1 LGHRAAE
8 AYWQARTGEPVQH
21 PVTVETVDAIVDAR
35 ASEDRAVAEDFLDTT
50 QAVLDSQESAEP
62 ATADQRNE
70 QVEAIQDGIDQA
82 ATVEVDQWWAR
93 GRAAYDPADPLTLP
107 QPDTDPQVAA
117 AIGKVRSRKGRDE
130 IRSQWF
136 AGVEQARREATADER
151 RALIAEVAVDPRLIA
166 QVEGRRPDYLPA
178 VTRSEVKSLI
188 AEAAREAPPL
198 RQAAAKV
205 LLEHRLPDELY
216 ERAYAEWERVH
227 GPELTWDQGTAAQ
240 WTAWM
245 TMHARRD
252 PLLGSWV
259 GLPMYPRTPIIEIGI
274 ETAFE
279 VMAEERP
286 DLIAATADIPT
297 ERLAAEMRGNIIPN
311 LPAPDPSELSAQF
324 RDGAAYCAL
333 TLKDR
338 PNSRVT
344 YFPIRGW
351 DYTLGGDSSSVTCGR
366 NARAAIGALLEARNI
381 ALPEWIERA
390 YRPYAQARATVLTRA
405 IAYARNN
412 EFYHAAASADLLWR
426 YSQSGSAVADH
437 ALIKDVRRGI
447 IDQLR
452 SDFPAETALLDRYGI
467 DLAWTLQHDVDP
479 KVLRDLRAAGDDLY
493 SLTPADL
500 TFAGAGDVVIGDPD
514 GRHITLSFSWAR
526 NSTERITYVDDQP
539 RPELTLR
546 DAIAEARAVLATEH
560 AGGQFDA
567 DPATAAQTQAGV
579 DAAEAEAEPQVSE
592 EAEPPSPRVVAPA
605 IDDAGAVIFEEVDP
619 APTEP
624 SAPTGTA
631 PATETPAT
639 SWVLTDRLVVGHI
652 GPTTTGAT
660 PDVETTTEPV
670 AATSTDE
677 AAQPAPAV
685 DTAELVV
692 PDTEYGEPLSSPLW
706 RDRSRSLVKVR
717 KESGAYV

>member
-1 LGHRAAE
+1 
-8 AYWQARTGEPVQH
+8 
-21 PVTVETVDAIVDAR
+21 
-35 ASEDRAVAEDFLDTT
+35 
-50 QAVLDSQESAEP
+50 
-62 ATADQRNE
+62 
-70 QVEAIQDGIDQA
+70 
-82 ATVEVDQWWAR
+82 
-93 GRAAYDPADPLTLP
+93 
-107 QPDTDPQVAA
+107 
-117 AIGKVRSRKGRDE
+117 
-130 IRSQWF
+130 
-136 AGVEQARREATADER
+136 
-151 RALIAEVAVDPRLIA
+151 
-166 QVEGRRPDYLPA
+166 
-178 VTRSEVKSLI
+178 
-188 AEAAREAPPL
+188 
-198 RQAAAKV
+198 
-205 LLEHRLPDELY
+205 
-216 ERAYAEWERVH
+216 
-227 GPELTWDQGTAAQ
+227 
-240 WTAWM
+240 
-245 TMHARRD
+245 
-252 PLLGSWV
+252 
-259 GLPMYPRTPIIEIGI
+259 
-274 ETAFE
+274 
-279 VMAEERP
+279 
-286 DLIAATADIPT
+286 
-297 ERLAAEMRGNIIPN
+297 
-311 LPAPDPSELSAQF
+311 
-324 RDGAAYCAL
+324 
-333 TLKDR
+333 
-338 PNSRVT
+338 
-344 YFPIRGW
+344 
-351 DYTLGGDSSSVTCGR
+351 
-366 NARAAIGALLEARNI
+366 IGALLEARNI

-479 KVLRDLRAAGDDLY
+479 KVLRELRAAGDDLY

-514 GRHITLSFSWAR
+514 GRHITLRFSGAR

-560 AGGQFDA
+560 AGGQLDA
-567 DPATAAQTQAGV
+567 DTAPAAQTQAGV
-579 DAAEAEAEPQVSE
+579 DAAEAGVEPQVSE

-639 SWVLTDRLVVGHI
+639 SWVLTDRLMVGHI
-652 GPTTTGAT
+652 GPTTGAT

-677 AAQPAPAV
+677 AAQSAPAV

-717 KESGAYV
+717 KESGAYVWVSRDTAAQYAAAADIEPQPATDQPQRESAAAAAAITPEIGPTATAETVPPETGTASTHTDTDAEADQDAAVPEPAETTVARPAAPAVAVQDFALGTEVLVPSGAKARARANIAALRLVQHLDQQQRPATADEQAVLAQWSGWGAIPEIFDNRAKILTQWGDEHAELLDLLGDKGFAQARQTTLNAHYTDPAVVAELWRAVQRAGLPEGAVVLEPGCGAGHFVGTAPESVRMVG